1 MAVLPVAPAPEPG
14 RLCQESPVCQQGV
27 QVETGTGLGTF
38 LMHTSCRGQEGTW
51 GARECSQPGP
61 QRGAGLPRA
70 FVASPGDCTS
80 FSEWTVLG
88 TGPDALVTGEGP
100 RTYSVLFGGEG
111 HSTGCPGVIQRAAAA
126 LPIGTGYKASLCGSR
141 QGRAWESLRGTSL
154 SPHPNLGPGTLPV

>member
-1 MAVLPVAPAPEPG
+1 MPVSVASQVPRGERGCLG
-14 RLCQESPVCQQGV
+14 RLWLL
-27 QVETGTGLGTF
+27 QVTAPHSLSGRCWARA
-38 LMHTSCRGQEGTW
+38 LMLSSL
-51 GARECSQPGP
+51 A
-61 QRGAGLPRA
+61 
-70 FVASPGDCTS
+70 
-80 FSEWTVLG
+80 
-88 TGPDALVTGEGP
+88 EGP